1 MYKTTLSQSW
11 MLQVYT
17 YKSMYITVG
26 IIQVDITLLSASS
39 TCVSMTTKWI
49 PSNLVKPQSTMSC
62 VKVVFELNEISV
74 QLI

>member
-1 MYKTTLSQSW
+1 MDASGIY
-11 MLQVYT
+11 LQVDVYLLLSES
-17 YKSMYITVG
+17 YKSIYITVG
-26 IIQVDITLLSASS
+26 IT